1 MVSKLEKIIYNLY
14 LCYSPII
21 IIALLIVI
29 KLIQLTPTRCLFD
42 SLASECLFYRLD
54 FNSIYHP
61 LNIIN
66 LIFITYNILYLYYN
80 IILKKDVVGRSVK
93 KIYNRTKRKYH
104 LQRKRQ
110 RISILLF
117 CYVTALILS
126 YFRFSITLVKAIY

>member
-1 MVSKLEKIIYNLY
+1 MVSKLEKVIYNLY
-14 LCYSPII
+14 FCYSPII

-93 KIYNRTKRKYH
+93 KIYDRTKRKYQ
-104 LQRKRQ
+104 LKRQRK

-126 YFRFSITLVKAIY
+126 YFRFPITLVKVIY